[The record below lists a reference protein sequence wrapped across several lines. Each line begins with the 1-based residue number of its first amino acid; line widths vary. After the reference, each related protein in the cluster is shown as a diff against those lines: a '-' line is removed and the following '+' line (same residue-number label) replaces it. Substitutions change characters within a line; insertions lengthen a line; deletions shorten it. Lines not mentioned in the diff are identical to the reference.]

1 MEPLDQSQF
10 LRDLSAIRQFTH
22 HKNIIEF
29 YGVCQTA
36 NWLYLLFED
45 TPTTLKA
52 MLIESRTPP
61 TSNPYSFS
69 SLSESFVLQTLYEL
83 SNGMEFL
90 GTYRVILIAFNN
102 NNLRFC

>member
-10 LRDLSAIRQFTH
+10 LRDLSAIRQFIH

-29 YGVCQTA
+29 YGVCQTS
-36 NWLYLLFED
+36 NWLYLLFEN
-45 TPTTLKA
+45 TPSNLKA

-69 SLSESFVLQTLYEL
+69 SLSESFILQTLYEL
-83 SNGMEFL
+83 STGMEFL
-90 GTYRVILIAFNN
+90 STYRVI
-102 NNLRFC
+102 

>member
-10 LRDLSAIRQFTH
+10 LKDFTLIRQFGH

-45 TPTTLKA
+45 TPTTLKN

-61 TSNPYSFS
+61 TANPYSFS
-69 SLSESFVLQTLYEL
+69 SLSEAFVLQTLYEL
-83 SNGMEFL
+83 ADAMQFL
-90 GTYRVILIAFNN
+90 NSYRVNSI
-102 NNLRFC
+102 